1 MAKRPVRRGRGGGL
15 LSLLVAALAL
25 ACSGPAAPASPPAA
39 TPRAAAPTPTVATLP
54 SPTVA
59 TPEPAPATVRIGV
72 IGLVSDA
79 GIFLAEERGY
89 LAEQRITLQSEQFDT
104 AATMMPLLAS
114 GQLDIATGG
123 INAGL
128 FNAIARG
135 LPVVLTADKGSQ
147 PPGAGANIVLVRKD
161 LADSAEIRGPRD
173 FRGRSVGVD
182 VPGTVNRYFWDKYL
196 GQEGLSLADTQ
207 PQILSFPDMIGALA
221 NRRLDAALAPEP
233 FPTLAE
239 GQGAAVKFFTTDR
252 IAPYSQPGVLFYSRE
267 FAERQPDVGRRF
279 MVAYLKGVRDYNRA
293 LERGGAELDAVI
305 DLLTRRTNLK
315 NAAIYKQMVPFGLDP
330 NGTLFRDSIMD
341 MQAYFK
347 QTGEVPEEV
356 PWERI
361 VDTRFIE
368 YAVQVLGPYMR

>member
-1 MAKRPVRRGRGGGL
+1 MARACAAWRGWLASIVGAGMM
-15 LSLLVAALAL
+15 LVGCNAPAART
-25 ACSGPAAPASPPAA
+25 SPTTSSAPASSSPAA
-39 TPRAAAPTPTVATLP
+39 SAPDPSAAPHV
-54 SPTVA
+54 SM
-59 TPEPAPATVRIGV
+59 EPATVRIGV

-89 LAEQRITLQSEQFDT
+89 FAEQNLTLQSEQFDT
-104 AATMMPLLAS
+104 AATMMPLLSS

-135 LPVVLTADKGSQ
+135 LPVLLTADKGSQ
-147 PPGAGANIVLVRKD
+147 PPGAGANVVMVRTD
-161 LADSAEIRGPRD
+161 LAESGEIRGPRD
-173 FRGRSVGVD
+173 FRGRTVGVD

-196 GQEGLSLADTQ
+196 GQEGLSLADTN
-207 PQILSFPDMIGALA
+207 PQILSFPDMVGALA

-239 GQGAAVKFFTTDR
+239 GNGAAVKFLTTDQ

-267 FAERQPDVGRRF
+267 FAERQADVGRRF

-293 LERGGAELDAVI
+293 LERRDAEFDAVI
-305 DLLTRRTNLK
+305 EVLTRRTSLK
-315 NAAIYKQMVPFGLDP
+315 NPAVYRQMVPFSIDP
-330 NGTLFRDSIMD
+330 DGTLFRDSIMD
-341 MQAYFK
+341 MQAYFR
-347 QTGEVPEEV
+347 QTGEVQEEV

-368 YAVQVLGPYMR
+368 YAVQVLGPYRR